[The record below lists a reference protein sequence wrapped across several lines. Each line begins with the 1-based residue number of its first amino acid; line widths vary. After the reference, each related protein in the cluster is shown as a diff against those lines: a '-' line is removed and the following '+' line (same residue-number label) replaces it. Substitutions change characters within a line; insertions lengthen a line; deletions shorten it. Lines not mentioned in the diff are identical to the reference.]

1 MPSLSDKAAL
11 LILAN
16 TLKYAVGFALPMVLV
31 RLLTQDDY
39 GTYQQLSLIANFST
53 GIMVIVLPTSIY
65 YFYHRK
71 SADPSGRP
79 TLIAQTQLTLLSS
92 GPVTADRLAH
102 PAP

>member
-1 MPSLSDKAAL
+1 L

-39 GTYQQLSLIANFST
+39 GTYQQLSLIANFAT
-53 GIMVIVLPTSIY
+53 GIMVLGLPTSIY

-71 SADPSGRP
+71 SAEPSGGR
-79 TLIAQTQLTLLSS
+79 
-92 GPVTADRLAH
+92 R
-102 PAP
+102 